1 MIDFT
6 PSLEQK
12 GFYRFTGP
20 PENWLTAI
28 KFKTWGLERKFE
40 ARWKQIQPGDVFFI
54 HSTGPG
60 SSMFP
65 NAAAGVIGLG
75 VVGEHFTIKDNY
87 LWLQEFRDTVNR
99 WPLLVPFSEIYLF
112 SEIPNPSLWE
122 APSEGNKSATQ
133 RLVSQLLRNV
143 MPIKELDGFPVMGSF
158 SGVRL
163 EVARKILFDKRKLYE
178 YRDETDYAGAEIKR
192 TPLAEVKS
200 ASETLRFADT
210 LKVFENVRSRVV
222 NSVPSEYFR
231 NNELLARAE
240 LVHSSILEQLIQL
253 FRGRGYQTLSNQFV
267 DLFAHNEERAFLFE
281 VKSTENR
288 NFKSQFRKGIVQL
301 LEYDYFEVRKFVQD
315 QALKFKDKY
324 SILVPSKQP
333 EDAGYVEF
341 MNHLDIG
348 VAMVEKEGLQAVG
361 KDFGFSKI

>member
-1 MIDFT
+1 MVDFT

-54 HSTGPG
+54 HSTGLG
-60 SSMFP
+60 SSAFS
-65 NAAAGVIGLG
+65 NAVAGIIGLG
-75 VVGEHFTIKDNY
+75 VVGEHFTIKENY
-87 LWLQEFRDTVNR
+87 LWLQEYRERENR
-99 WPLLVPFSEIYLF
+99 WPLLVPFSEMYLF
-112 SEIPNPSLWE
+112 SEIPDPSLWE
-122 APSEGNKSATQ
+122 APSEANRATTQ
-133 RLVSQLLRNV
+133 RLVGQLLRNV
-143 MPIKELDGFPVMGSF
+143 MPIKELDRFPVMGSF
-158 SGVRL
+158 STVRL
-163 EVARKILFDKRKLYE
+163 EVARKILFDKRKLFE
-178 YRDETDYAGAEIKR
+178 YRDETDYAGVEIKR

-200 ASETLRFADT
+200 AGETLRFADT

-222 NSVPSEYFR
+222 NSIPSEYFR

-253 FRGRGYQTLSNQFV
+253 FRTRGYQTLSNQFV

-281 VKSTENR
+281 VKSMENR
-288 NFKSQFRKGIVQL
+288 NFRSQSRKGIVQL
-301 LEYDYFEVRKFVQD
+301 LEYDYFEVRKFIQEK
-315 QALKFKDKY
+315 ALKLKDKY
-324 SILVPSKQP
+324 SILVPSKRP
-333 EDAGYVEF
+333 EDVGYVEF

-348 VAMVEKEGLQAVG
+348 LAMVGKESLRAIG